1 MIEVGISGV
10 ENQPVLKRQGCDP
23 EVMRRNGSSLHPEL
37 AKSGGVVVGG
47 SVVREEDV
55 DAALHQEATEDA
67 LVVPGMTA
75 EGEPCAKLRHDHK
88 GEIHTVGV
96 SDDLNGL
103 RHALAQIDVPVC
115 VQSDVHFHIAG
126 STRS

>member
-10 ENQPVLKRQGCDP
+10 QNQRVLKRQGGDP
-23 EVMRRNGSSLHPEL
+23 EVMCGNRSSLHPEL
-37 AKSGGVVVGG
+37 AKRGGVVVGR
-47 SVVREEDV
+47 SVVRGQDV

-67 LVVPGMTA
+67 LVVPGMTP
-75 EGEPCAKLRHDHK
+75 EREPCAKLRHDHT
-88 GEIHTVGV
+88 GEVHTVGV
-96 SDDLNGL
+96 GDDLTGL
-103 RHALAQIDVPVC
+103 RHALAEIDVPVC